1 MIEDDR
7 AAVEIPLRYR
17 HKTTGQEL
25 VTIKANIWLLEE
37 GWPDKLTE
45 YYDVGA
51 LEAFIQTIGGKI
63 ET

>member
-1 MIEDDR
+1 LIEDDR

-37 GWPDKLTE
+37 GWPVKLTE

-51 LEAFIQTIGGKI
+51 LEAFGKI